1 MSWRSILSEEI
12 QQMKDRNSN
21 SRFGGGW
28 GYTPANIEQ
37 SRRDNEEID
46 KYAKHKID
54 HFHKIEMKEL
64 EEKIEA
70 KNKYLKDILLALPY
84 IKDDIQSILDK
95 YPPVF
100 QVEKAGIIK
109 DTYLY
114 SATYLTDCPGI
125 STIKTSIS
133 GCMLTDLYEAFAK
146 SLIFIKKE
154 IHSQEDIDCADRIY
168 NKSTVLEGPNK
179 TSYDHIISRAK
190 ALHYIYKRNLI
201 MELLIES
208 GICHE
213 YIDKLPYIPEVK
225 PIKYYYNDYLG
236 SGCLIEKEYIPVKNK
251 EVSLEH
257 YGKIGTKY
265 LHVFIDS
272 KIDRQVDDI
281 WLDNYGEMTLDE
293 LRAIK
298 YNCLHDIRTTT
309 RINKLSKLE
318 LKRQEQELI
327 DAEVERRLKKKQ
339 FEKKVLASIQE
350 KEQLEKEKEKR
361 FTEKVQKFQSEERV
375 RVNIQGDHAKDVLRA
390 NKKRSPEVQR
400 AVSSIAKVKPSN
412 EVIQLKHQ
420 IPQYF
425 NLMKKEI
432 ELDEINDYLK
442 DIRKYDKY
450 IQV

>member
-1 MSWRSILSEEI
+1 MDWRTKLSEEI

-100 QVEKAGIIK
+100 QVEKAETLKYTG
-109 DTYLY
+109 
-114 SATYLTDCPGI
+114 YLTDCPGI
-125 STIKTSIS
+125 SREKTVIS
-133 GCMLTDLYEAFAK
+133 GHMLTDLYEVFTKCLGVIK
-146 SLIFIKKE
+146 SKKQ
-154 IHSQEDIDCADRIY
+154 SQVYNDYVDRIY
-168 NKSTVLEGPNK
+168 NKSTVLEGSSK
-179 TSYDHIISRAK
+179 TSYDHIISRAQ
-190 ALHYIYKRNLI
+190 ALHFLYDTNTII
-201 MELLIES
+201 DLLIEN
-208 GICHE
+208 GISHE
-213 YIDKLPYIPEVK
+213 YTDKPST
-225 PIKYYYNDYLG
+225 G
-236 SGCLIEKEYIPVKNK
+236 Q
-251 EVSLEH
+251 H
-257 YGKIGTKY
+257 MKIGTRY
-265 LHVFIDS
+265 LRLFI
-272 KIDRQVDDI
+272 KPQIDKKVDDLI
-281 WLDNYGEMTLDE
+281 LNSYGKSSAGDINGIKHY
-293 LRAIK
+293 AI
-298 YNCLHDIRTTT
+298 NHIRTTT
-309 RINKLSKLE
+309 RINELSKLE

-350 KEQLEKEKEKR
+350 KEQLEKEKR
-361 FTEKVQKFQSEERV
+361 FTKQVQKFQSEERV

-400 AVSSIAKVKPSN
+400 AVSSIVKTIPSN
-412 EVIQLKHQ
+412 EVIELKHQ

-432 ELDEINDYLK
+432 ELDEIHDYLK

-450 IQV
+450 IQI

>member
-1 MSWRSILSEEI
+1 MDWRSKLSEEI
-12 QQMKDRNSN
+12 QQMKRNNS
-21 SRFGGGW
+21 SRFAGGW
-28 GYTPANIEQ
+28 GYTSANIEDG
-37 SRRDNEEID
+37 RRENERID
-46 KYAKHKID
+46 KYAKDKID

-84 IKDDIQSILDK
+84 IKDDIQSTLNK

-100 QVEKAGIIK
+100 QLEKAGILK
-109 DTYLY
+109 YFGYL
-114 SATYLTDCPGI
+114 LTDCPGI
-125 STIKTSIS
+125 STIKISIS
-133 GCMLTDLYEAFAK
+133 AFMLTDLYEVFTKCLRVIK
-146 SLIFIKKE
+146 SKKQ
-154 IHSQEDIDCADRIY
+154 SQVYNDYVDRIY
-168 NKSTVLEGPNK
+168 NKSTVLEGSSK
-179 TSYDHIISRAK
+179 TSYDHIISRAQ
-190 ALHYIYKRNLI
+190 ALHFLYDTNTIL
-201 MELLIES
+201 ELLIEN
-208 GICHE
+208 GISHE
-213 YIDKLPYIPEVK
+213 YTDKPSTGQPE
-225 PIKYYYNDYLG
+225 ITELYM
-236 SGCLIEKEYIPVKNK
+236 
-251 EVSLEH
+251 
-257 YGKIGTKY
+257 KIGTRY
-265 LHVFIDS
+265 LRLFI
-272 KIDRQVDDI
+272 KPQIDKKVDHIILNSYGKSSAGDI
-281 WLDNYGEMTLDE
+281 NGIKHY
-293 LRAIK
+293 AINHIK
-298 YNCLHDIRTTT
+298 TTT
-309 RINKLSKLE
+309 RINELSKLE

-375 RVNIQGDHAKDVLRA
+375 RVNIQGDNDKHVLRA

>member
-1 MSWRSILSEEI
+1 MRFIEINFIGASPYDPIHIKLIFTQLYYLYTMDWRTKLSEEI
-12 QQMKDRNSN
+12 QQMKHRNNS
-21 SRFGGGW
+21 SRFAGGW
-28 GYTPANIEQ
+28 GYTSANIEDG
-37 SRRDNEEID
+37 RRENERID
-46 KYAKHKID
+46 KYAKDQID
-54 HFHKIEMKEL
+54 HFHTSEL
-64 EEKIEA
+64 KTLQNDLEA

-100 QVEKAGIIK
+100 QIEKAGIIK
-109 DTYLY
+109 DPYLY

-146 SLIFIKKE
+146 SLISIKKD

-179 TSYDHIISRAK
+179 SVYDNIISRTQ
-190 ALHYIYKRNLI
+190 ALHYIYKRNQI
-201 MELLIES
+201 TELLVEH
-208 GICHE
+208 GISHE
-213 YIDKLPYIPEVK
+213 YIDKLPYIP
-225 PIKYYYNDYLG
+225 
-236 SGCLIEKEYIPVKNK
+236 

-281 WLDNYGEMTLDE
+281 CLDNYGEMRLDE

-318 LKRQEQELI
+318 LKRQERERI
-327 DAEVERRLKKKQ
+327 DAEVQRRLEKEE
-339 FEKKVLASIQE
+339 FEKKVVVRLQEKKKSIQKNPPIQKKHPIHENVIVKLQE
-350 KEQLEKEKEKR
+350 KKPTIEMKDSIENYI
-361 FTEKVQKFQSEERV
+361 ERM
-375 RVNIQGDHAKDVLRA
+375 D
-390 NKKRSPEVQR
+390 
-400 AVSSIAKVKPSN
+400 
-412 EVIQLKHQ
+412 
-420 IPQYF
+420 
-425 NLMKKEI
+425 
-432 ELDEINDYLK
+432 K
-442 DIRKYDKY
+442 DISR
-450 IQV
+450 ISLLGEL

>member
-1 MSWRSILSEEI
+1 
-12 QQMKDRNSN
+12 MKDRNSN

-28 GYTPANIEQ
+28 GYTPANIEDG
-37 SRRDNEEID
+37 RRENERIDN
-46 KYAKHKID
+46 YAKDQID
-54 HFHKIEMKEL
+54 HFHTSEL
-64 EEKIEA
+64 KTLQNDVEA

-100 QVEKAGIIK
+100 QIEKAGIIK

-146 SLIFIKKE
+146 CLRVIKSKKQ
-154 IHSQEDIDCADRIY
+154 SQVYNDYVDRIY
-168 NKSTVLEGPNK
+168 NKSTVLEGSSK
-179 TSYDHIISRAK
+179 TSYDHIISRAQ
-190 ALHYIYKRNLI
+190 ALHFLYDANTIL
-201 MELLIES
+201 ELLIEN
-208 GICHE
+208 GISHE
-213 YIDKLPYIPEVK
+213 YTDKPSTGQPE
-225 PIKYYYNDYLG
+225 ITELYM
-236 SGCLIEKEYIPVKNK
+236 
-251 EVSLEH
+251 
-257 YGKIGTKY
+257 KIGTRY
-265 LHVFIDS
+265 LRLFI
-272 KIDRQVDDI
+272 KPQIDKKVDHIILNSYGKSSAGDI
-281 WLDNYGEMTLDE
+281 NGIKHY
-293 LRAIK
+293 AINHIK
-298 YNCLHDIRTTT
+298 TTT
-309 RINKLSKLE
+309 RINELSKLE

-400 AVSSIAKVKPSN
+400 AMSSIAKVKPSN
-412 EVIQLKHQ
+412 EVIQLKHN

-425 NLMKKEI
+425 NLMKEEI
-432 ELDEINDYLK
+432 ERDEINDYLK

>member
-1 MSWRSILSEEI
+1 MDWRSKLSEEI
-12 QQMKDRNSN
+12 QQMKHNNNS

-46 KYAKHKID
+46 KHAKHKID

-100 QVEKAGIIK
+100 QLEKAEIIK
-109 DTYLY
+109 YMGC
-114 SATYLTDCPGI
+114 LTDCPGI
-125 STIKTSIS
+125 SREKTVIS
-133 GCMLTDLYEAFAK
+133 GHTLTDLYEVFTKCLRVIK
-146 SLIFIKKE
+146 SKTQ
-154 IHSQEDIDCADRIY
+154 SQEDIDSSDRIY

-179 TSYDHIISRAK
+179 TSYDHIISRVQ
-190 ALHYIYKRNLI
+190 ALHYIYKRNQI
-201 MELLIES
+201 TELLVEH
-208 GICHE
+208 GISHE
-213 YIDKLPYIPEVK
+213 YIDKLPSIPAVK
-225 PIKYYYNDYLG
+225 PIKYYHNDYFG
-236 SGCLIEKEYIPVKNK
+236 SGHLIEKEYIPVKNK

-257 YGKIGTKY
+257 YVKIGSKY

-272 KIDRQVDDI
+272 KINRQVDDI
-281 WLDNYGEMTLDE
+281 LLDNYGEFKVDE

-327 DAEVERRLKKKQ
+327 DAEVQRRLEKEE
-339 FEKKVLASIQE
+339 FEKKVVVRLQEKKKSIQKNPPIQKKHPIHENVIVKLQE
-350 KEQLEKEKEKR
+350 KKPTIEM
-361 FTEKVQKFQSEERV
+361 
-375 RVNIQGDHAKDVLRA
+375 KD
-390 NKKRSPEVQR
+390 
-400 AVSSIAKVKPSN
+400 SIEN
-412 EVIQLKHQ
+412 
-420 IPQYF
+420 Y
-425 NLMKKEI
+425 I
-432 ELDEINDYLK
+432 ECMNK
-442 DIRKYDKY
+442 DISR
-450 IQV
+450 ISLFGEL

>member
-1 MSWRSILSEEI
+1 MDWRTKLSEEI
-12 QQMKDRNSN
+12 QEMKHRNNS
-21 SRFGGGW
+21 SRFAGGW
-28 GYTPANIEQ
+28 GYTSANIEDG
-37 SRRDNEEID
+37 RRENERID
-46 KYAKHKID
+46 KYAKDKID

-100 QVEKAGIIK
+100 QLEKNETLKYFG
-109 DTYLY
+109 
-114 SATYLTDCPGI
+114 YLTDCPGI
-125 STIKTSIS
+125 SNIKISIS
-133 GCMLTDLYEAFAK
+133 AFMLTDLYEVFTKCLRVIK
-146 SLIFIKKE
+146 SKIQ
-154 IHSQEDIDCADRIY
+154 HQEDIDCSDRLY

-281 WLDNYGEMTLDE
+281 CLDNYGEMRLDE

-339 FEKKVLASIQE
+339 FEKKVLATIQE
-350 KEQLEKEKEKR
+350 NKQLEKEKR
-361 FTEKVQKFQSEERV
+361 FTNQVQKFQSEERD
-375 RVNIQGDHAKDVLRA
+375 RVNIQGDNDKDLLRS

-400 AVSSIAKVKPSN
+400 AVSSIVKTIPSN
-412 EVIQLKHQ
+412 EVIELKHQ

-432 ELDEINDYLK
+432 ELDEIQDYLK